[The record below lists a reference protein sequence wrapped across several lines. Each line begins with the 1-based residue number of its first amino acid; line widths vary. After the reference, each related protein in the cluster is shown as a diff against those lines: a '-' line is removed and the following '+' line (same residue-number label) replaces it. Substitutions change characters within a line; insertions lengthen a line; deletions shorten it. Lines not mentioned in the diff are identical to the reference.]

1 MAAGNAPGTV
11 IQSLLI
17 VDELV
22 GCVLKEEMLGVLIL
36 VGLRQVLIICCLF
49 FMEVPIRG
57 GAAVPLCHT
66 ERKSSQPLL
75 RVAPGPWGWARVAES
90 TWPACFFLHSA
101 LV

>member
-1 MAAGNAPGTV
+1 MVVNSEREGEGEGVAAGNAPGTV

-22 GCVLKEEMLGVLIL
+22 GWMLGVLIWG
-36 VGLRQVLIICCLF
+36 GLRQVLIIGCLF

-75 RVAPGPWGWARVAES
+75 RVAPGP
-90 TWPACFFLHSA
+90 
-101 LV
+101 